1 MASKELLYNCL
12 QQMYT
17 NTLTGQG
24 ESVRNIVLV
33 GFMGTGKTSVGQKLA
48 ARLQMPMIDTD
59 DIIVEDSG
67 MDIPDI
73 FARYGE
79 AHFRDLE
86 SAAVRKAANL
96 ENHVISTGG
105 GVVLR
110 ESNLEMLKR
119 SGPVFC
125 LTATSEEIWRRVGGE
140 THRPLLQAPNPLGH
154 IEQMLIER
162 HPFYARADYEIPT
175 TGLSIKA
182 VTDKIIEI
190 FQQSLHSR

>member
-1 MASKELLYNCL
+1 M
-12 QQMYT
+12 
-17 NTLTGQG
+17 
-24 ESVRNIVLV
+24 RNVVLV

-48 ARLQMPMIDTD
+48 ERLQIPLIDTD
-59 DIIVEDSG
+59 DIIGEDSG

-79 AHFRDLE
+79 ARFRDLE

-96 ENHVISTGG
+96 ENYVISTGG

-119 SGPVFC
+119 NGVVFC
-125 LTATSEEIWRRVGGE
+125 LTATPEEIWRRVGGE
-140 THRPLLQAPNPLGH
+140 THRPLLQASNPLGK

-162 HPFYARADYEIPT
+162 RPFYARADHDIST
-175 TGLSIKA
+175 TGLSIEA
-182 VTDKIIEI
+182 VTDKIVEV
-190 FQQSLHSR
+190 FQQSLHSG

>member
-1 MASKELLYNCL
+1 M
-12 QQMYT
+12 
-17 NTLTGQG
+17 
-24 ESVRNIVLV
+24 RNIVLV
-33 GFMGTGKTSVGQKLA
+33 GFMGTGKTSVGKRLA
-48 ARLQMPMIDTD
+48 ERLGMPRIDTD
-59 DIIVEDSG
+59 DIIAKDSG
-67 MDIPDI
+67 MAIPDI

-110 ESNLEMLKR
+110 ESNLDMLKR
-119 SGPVFC
+119 NGIVFC
-125 LTATSEEIWRRVGGE
+125 LTATTAEIWRRVRNG
-140 THRPLLQAPNPLGH
+140 THRPLLQASNPLGK

-162 HPFYARADYEIPT
+162 HPFYARADHQIVT

-182 VTDKIIEI
+182 VTDKIVGI
-190 FQQSLHSR
+190 FHSERIP

>member
-1 MASKELLYNCL
+1 M
-12 QQMYT
+12 
-17 NTLTGQG
+17 
-24 ESVRNIVLV
+24 RNIVLV
-33 GFMGTGKTSVGQKLA
+33 GFMGTGKTSVAQKLA

-67 MDIPDI
+67 TGIPDI

-86 SAAVRKAANL
+86 SAAVCKAAKL
-96 ENHVISTGG
+96 EAHVISTGG

-110 ESNLEMLKR
+110 ESNLEMLER
-119 SGPVFC
+119 NGVVFC
-125 LTATSEEIWRRVGGE
+125 LTATSAEIWRRVGSE
-140 THRPLLQAPNPLGH
+140 THRPLLQAPDPLGN

-162 HPFYARADYEIPT
+162 RPFYARADYEIPT

-182 VTDKIIEI
+182 VADKIIGI
-190 FQQSLHSR
+190 FEQSLHSR

>member
-1 MASKELLYNCL
+1 M
-12 QQMYT
+12 
-17 NTLTGQG
+17 
-24 ESVRNIVLV
+24 RNIVLV
-33 GFMGTGKTSVGQKLA
+33 GFMGTGKTSVGKKLA
-48 ARLQMPMIDTD
+48 ARLQMSMIDTD

-73 FARYGE
+73 FAQYGE

-86 SAAVRKAANL
+86 STAVRKAANL

-110 ESNLEMLKR
+110 ESNLEMLKHK
-119 SGPVFC
+119 GVVFC
-125 LTATSEEIWRRVGGE
+125 LTASSAEIWRRVGRE
-140 THRPLLQAPNPLGH
+140 THRPLLQAPNPLRN

-162 HPFYARADYEIPT
+162 RPFYARADYEIST

-190 FQQSLHSR
+190 FQQNLHSR

>member
-1 MASKELLYNCL
+1 MP
-12 QQMYT
+12 
-17 NTLTGQG
+17 
-24 ESVRNIVLV
+24 NIVLV

-48 ARLQMPMIDTD
+48 VRLQMPMIDTD

-79 AHFRDLE
+79 THFRDLE

-110 ESNLEMLKR
+110 ESNLDMLKR
-119 SGPVFC
+119 SGVVFC
-125 LTATSEEIWRRVGGE
+125 LTATPEEIWRRVGSE
-140 THRPLLQAPNPLGH
+140 THRPLLQDPNPLDK
-154 IEQMLIER
+154 IEQMLLER
-162 HPFYARADYEIPT
+162 RPFYARADYEIPT

-182 VTDKIIEI
+182 VTDTIVEI
-190 FQQSLHSR
+190 FQQSSRSG